1 MKIHKNDNVMII
13 SGNDRGKS
21 GKVLKVFPSD
31 SNVIVEGINIRKR
44 HTKPS
49 QKNPQGGILEKEA
62 PIHVSNVMLIDPKS
76 NKPTRLGSQIIL
88 DEKTKKQKR
97 ILRNHR
103 LLKKKKF
110 ELKPGLKIITEPKL
124 FLA

>member
-1 MKIHKNDNVMII
+1 MKIHKNDNVMVIA
-13 SGNDRGKS
+13 GNDRGKS

-31 SNVIVEGINIRKR
+31 LKVIVEGINIRKR

-76 NKPTRLGSQIIL
+76 NAPTRLGAQIIL
-88 DEKTKKQKR
+88 DEKTKKKKR
-97 ILRNHR
+97 IRVSR
-103 LLKKKKF
+103 VSG
-110 ELKPGLKIITEPKL
+110 EMIQ
-124 FLA
+124 